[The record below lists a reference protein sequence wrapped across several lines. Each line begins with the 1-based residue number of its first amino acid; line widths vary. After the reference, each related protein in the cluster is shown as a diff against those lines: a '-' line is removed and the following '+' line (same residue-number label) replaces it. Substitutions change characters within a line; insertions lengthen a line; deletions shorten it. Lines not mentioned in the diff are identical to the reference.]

1 MDKFSVSVLSGGAYR
16 VRRCV
21 ASDRSSLVLQPN
33 SILLYSELVES
44 GGEEALEI
52 WVAEPFVEADFG
64 ESMHETTLDLTV
76 AQEVDI
82 PPHYEQDDEYVD

>member
-21 ASDRSSLVLQPN
+21 AGDKSSIVFQPG
-33 SILLYSELVES
+33 SIVLYSELVES
-44 GGEEALEI
+44 GGEEALEV

-64 ESMHETTLDLTV
+64 ESVHETTLDLTV
-76 AQEVDI
+76 AQEVDVT
-82 PPHYEQDDEYVD
+82 PHYEQDDEYVD